1 MSAQVLIRARVL
13 EIAVVLVCFFSLL
26 FFGFW
31 DESNFLLGLTLGLWL
46 VEFALIVI
54 DSDGV
59 SLFWPWQA
67 GN

>member
-1 MSAQVLIRARVL
+1 MHGSLKLRFFWYAFFL
-13 EIAVVLVCFFSLL
+13 CF

-54 DSDGV
+54 DSDGA

>member
-13 EIAVVLVCFFSLL
+13 EIAVFLVCFFSLL